1 MTSSWS
7 GWMRNAISEARK
19 GTGATGPNPR
29 VGALVVRDGRLVAR
43 GYHACV
49 GGAHAE
55 AHALERAGTLA
66 KDADLVVT
74 LEPCSHHGRTPP
86 CVTRILEAGV
96 RRVVVGACDP
106 NPGERGRGVELL
118 RRAGIEVLTGI
129 EEEACLRL
137 NEAYAKFML
146 LRRPF
151 VTLKM
156 ASSLDGRLASRTGD
170 SRWLSSE
177 ACLRFVHRLRRD
189 ANAVMVGGNTARVD
203 RPALTV
209 RHVASSFQPMRVV
222 LASRLRVN
230 PGEPLFHPAVAGAP
244 TTVFYHDA
252 EDRQVQELLGRQGV
266 HLCRVGAA
274 DAGLDLEEVLACL
287 GRMDV
292 SSVLVE
298 GGGRLAGEL
307 LRHHLVDRW
316 ILAYAPVVLGSSA
329 LPVADMAGPDDMSSV
344 PRYHYEWI
352 RRMGSDLVASVRLG
366 PDFAEEAR
374 KVMGAGGRAAL

>member
-1 MTSSWS
+1 MKK
-7 GWMRNAISEARK
+7 AIAEARK

-55 AHALERAGTLA
+55 VQALERAGTLA
-66 KDADLVVT
+66 KGADLIVT

-106 NPGERGRGVELL
+106 NPRERGRGAELL
-118 RRAGIEVLTGI
+118 RGAGVEVLTGV
-129 EEEACLRL
+129 EEDSCLRL

-146 LRRPF
+146 LGRPF

-156 ASSLDGRLASRTGD
+156 ASSLDGRLATRTGD
-170 SRWLSSE
+170 SQWLSSA

-189 ANAVMVGGNTARVD
+189 ANAVMVGGNTARMD

-222 LASRLRVN
+222 LAASLRVF
-230 PGEPLFHPAVAGAP
+230 PGEPLFQPAVAGAP

-252 EDRQVQELLGRQGV
+252 EDRKVEDLLRRQGV
-266 HLCRVGAA
+266 RLCRVGRT
-274 DAGLDLEEVLACL
+274 DAGLDLEEVLAHL
-287 GRMDV
+287 GHMDV
-292 SSVLVE
+292 SSLLVE

-316 ILAYAPVVLGSSA
+316 IVAYAPVVLGSSA
-329 LPVADMAGPDDMSSV
+329 LPVADMVGPDDMTAV
-344 PRYHYEWI
+344 RRYRYEWS
-352 RRMGSDLVASVRLG
+352 RRVGSDLVASVRLG

-374 KVMGAGGRAAL
+374 KAMGAGCRTAP